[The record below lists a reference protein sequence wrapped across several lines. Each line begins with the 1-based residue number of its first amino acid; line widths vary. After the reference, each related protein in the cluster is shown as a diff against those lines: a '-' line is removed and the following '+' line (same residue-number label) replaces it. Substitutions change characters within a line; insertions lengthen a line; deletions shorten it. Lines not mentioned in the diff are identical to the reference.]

1 MRVPSFSLQNEM
13 TYLHESGQLASVIAA
28 SSLAIFVTIRLF
40 QGIRHMKLH
49 AIPATATIWKKVL
62 IRLFDKKIATEEIM
76 ALKAITEI
84 ALATNRDPINNH
96 QQSDCPKKKA

>member
-1 MRVPSFSLQNEM
+1 M

-84 ALATNRDPINNH
+84 ALATNRDPTTNCITLTFL
-96 QQSDCPKKKA
+96 DF